1 MVGAVLAMDG
11 FTLIAGIG
19 HLLKLHHAPHLL
31 LSSSGP
37 RQVPDT
43 FRLSQGDKKLSSLHL
58 GLELNLTLMS
68 ATLN

>member
-1 MVGAVLAMDG
+1 MVGAALAMDG

-37 RQVPDT
+37 GQVPDT
-43 FRLSQGDKKLSSLHL
+43 FRLSQIKFITD
-58 GLELNLTLMS
+58 
-68 ATLN
+68 